1 MPFSYSTN
9 SYPINLIIGGG
20 YISQYHIRASLA
32 NRFQVK
38 VVEIDKL
45 KRKYLNYLFPE
56 ISIYK
61 KLDDFFD
68 DFSVND
74 INLLSILIPKIYRN
88 LLYKSLP
95 RLDCRVIIEKPL
107 TLECTKK
114 FNKKNSFICL
124 NQSYNS
130 SGLLIKK
137 NFFSK
142 KFINKIVSNRPD
154 PKLLLRQANY
164 EGYLLDYLPHTLTPL
179 HLLYYKEA
187 PYIKINNISAKKVS
201 GEYTTNLNKI
211 CFEVNLSDNDFDTFL
226 YSEGKK
232 YSYDNCLINQN
243 SQFFRF
249 NKNFQ
254 TFSSMIN
261 NQRGYSTMYK
271 LYKEL
276 KSYNQFRKNNFLI
289 DKLLISNAEYLAEEN
304 YV

>member
-1 MPFSYSTN
+1 MPFSN
-9 SYPINLIIGGG
+9 SITSSPINLIIGGG

-32 NRFQVK
+32 NSFQVK

-61 KLDDFFD
+61 KLDDFFE
-68 DFSVND
+68 DFSIND
-74 INLLSILIPKIYRN
+74 INLLSILIPKQYRI
-88 LLYKSLP
+88 LLYKILP
-95 RLDCRVIIEKPL
+95 KLDCKVIIEKPL

-114 FNKKNSFICL
+114 FNKENCFICL
-124 NQSYNS
+124 NQSYNR
-130 SGLLIKK
+130 SGDLIKK
-137 NFFSK
+137 NFFSNK
-142 KFINKIVSNRPD
+142 IIDKIVSNRPD
-154 PKLLLRQANY
+154 PKLLLRQVNY
-164 EGYLLDYLPHTLTPL
+164 EEYLLDYLPHTLTPL

-187 PYIKINNISAKKVS
+187 PYIKINNISSKKIS
-201 GEYTTNLNKI
+201 GNYFTNLNKI
-211 CFEVNLSDNDFDTFL
+211 YFEVNLSENDFDTFL

-232 YSYDNCLINQN
+232 YSYDNSLINQN
-243 SQFFRF
+243 SQFFRL

-254 TFSSMIN
+254 TFSTMIN

-276 KSYNQFRKNNFLI
+276 ISYNQFRKNNFLI
-289 DKLLISNAEYLAEEN
+289 DKLLISNSEYLAEEN